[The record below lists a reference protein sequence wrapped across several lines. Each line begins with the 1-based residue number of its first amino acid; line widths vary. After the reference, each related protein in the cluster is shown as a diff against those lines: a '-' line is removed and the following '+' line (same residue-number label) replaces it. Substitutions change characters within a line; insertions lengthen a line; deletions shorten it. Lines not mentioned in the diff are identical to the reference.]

1 MQPEGDCPL
10 ARVLAERL
18 RASRNELTARWL
30 SRIAD
35 RVNIAPR
42 RLFPSEDLLDHM
54 PLLIEGIADSIAEP
68 AHVVR
73 SESAIIDRAREL
85 GALRHAQG
93 FDEYEILKEFEI
105 FGGILFTFF
114 SRTVED
120 IEEPC
125 SKRELAACCHR
136 LFQAIAVIEQTT
148 AARFHQLMRARV
160 AEREQRLR
168 LFNRALS
175 HELRNQIGAAL
186 GAGELLSASEMTTD
200 KRRQLAEIVVRNLG
214 AMRGILDNLLELTR
228 VSEADARQQRH
239 VWLPE
244 AAREAARSLREAAN
258 AASVEVRVAADVPE
272 VEVSAAAVELC
283 LTNLVSNAIK
293 YADPGKGGRWV
304 EISGQMHRG
313 EDQSSGQVIVA
324 VQDNGLG
331 VPPADRPHLFER
343 LFRAQAEHSARIRG
357 TGMGLSIVRETVES
371 LGGRVWAEFP
381 PDGSVFAFTLPCR
394 RSMDMAPT
402 ATSRR
407 SSAGQISAHP

>member
-1 MQPEGDCPL
+1 MPPESDCPL
-10 ARVLAERL
+10 ARVLAHRL
-18 RASRNELTARWL
+18 RAARTELTARWL

-42 RLFPSEDLLDHM
+42 RLFPSDDLLDHM
-54 PLLIEGIADSIAEP
+54 PLLIDGIADSIAEP

-114 SRTVED
+114 ARTVEEID
-120 IEEPC
+120 EPC

-186 GAGELLSASEMTTD
+186 GAGEILSGSGDDHRQASATGRD
-200 KRRQLAEIVVRNLG
+200 RG
-214 AMRGILDNLLELTR
+214 A
-228 VSEADARQQRH
+228 
-239 VWLPE
+239 
-244 AAREAARSLREAAN
+244 
-258 AASVEVRVAADVPE
+258 
-272 VEVSAAAVELC
+272 
-283 LTNLVSNAIK
+283 
-293 YADPGKGGRWV
+293 
-304 EISGQMHRG
+304 
-313 EDQSSGQVIVA
+313 
-324 VQDNGLG
+324 
-331 VPPADRPHLFER
+331 
-343 LFRAQAEHSARIRG
+343 
-357 TGMGLSIVRETVES
+357 
-371 LGGRVWAEFP
+371 
-381 PDGSVFAFTLPCR
+381 
-394 RSMDMAPT
+394 
-402 ATSRR
+402 
-407 SSAGQISAHP
+407 